1 MTFDSRKIEYFL
13 AVVEHRNIS
22 CAAEALRV
30 SQPTLS
36 RQIHAL
42 ERQFNTPLFVR
53 HGRGVAPTEAGKRLQ
68 EGLRGLERQL
78 RTLRDDVAA
87 AAREPSGEVAIGI
100 PPSPRMLLG
109 VSIIGAFCKAYPQV
123 TVRISEET
131 SGDLRDLVARGEVD
145 LAIINPDEP
154 VQGLASDLLVSEPML
169 LVGPPDAG
177 LSLHAPTPTGRLA
190 ELPLILTTRPNSLR
204 RMVELA
210 LSQRGLEPR
219 LRVEAN
225 TLPLMTDLVAQ
236 GLGYTVLPSCGV
248 FSLVKAGCLSASPL
262 EGLRITWMVARPVNR
277 SLSVAARLM
286 HDIVFRVVHDLV
298 ATGAWPLATIEP
310 GCSAAVRRQSRAR
323 VDSAQHLVAAAKQR
337 QPGNLRL
344 RAKRR

>member
-100 PPSPRMLLG
+100 PPSPPLPLG
-109 VSIIGAFCKAYPQV
+109 
-123 TVRISEET
+123 
-131 SGDLRDLVARGEVD
+131 
-145 LAIINPDEP
+145 
-154 VQGLASDLLVSEPML
+154 
-169 LVGPPDAG
+169 
-177 LSLHAPTPTGRLA
+177 APTL
-190 ELPLILTTRPNSLR
+190 RPF
-204 RMVELA
+204 
-210 LSQRGLEPR
+210 SQAHPPP
-219 LRVEAN
+219 
-225 TLPLMTDLVAQ
+225 TLP
-236 GLGYTVLPSCGV
+236 
-248 FSLVKAGCLSASPL
+248 
-262 EGLRITWMVARPVNR
+262 
-277 SLSVAARLM
+277 
-286 HDIVFRVVHDLV
+286 
-298 ATGAWPLATIEP
+298 
-310 GCSAAVRRQSRAR
+310 
-323 VDSAQHLVAAAKQR
+323 
-337 QPGNLRL
+337 
-344 RAKRR
+344 